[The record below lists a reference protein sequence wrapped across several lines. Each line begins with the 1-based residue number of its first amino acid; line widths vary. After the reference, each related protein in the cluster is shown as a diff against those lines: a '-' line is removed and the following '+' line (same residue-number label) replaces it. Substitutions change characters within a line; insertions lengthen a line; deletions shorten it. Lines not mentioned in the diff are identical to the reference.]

1 MSEPNI
7 AVRHVVSA
15 ERSLPMSE
23 KAKKEPAHAAAPM
36 RLYVTLALAALAVV
50 LLPLFVRN
58 QYVFDVLS
66 HAGIFILFACGLNI
80 VVGLA
85 GLLDLGYIAFA
96 AIGAYCAAFLA
107 SPHFG
112 IHLPFLAVI
121 VIAGATAAVFA
132 VILGFPTLRLRG
144 DYLSIVTL
152 GFGEIVRIALLN
164 GGWFTGGS
172 DGIQSIDRPNIF
184 GYQFTF
190 KLEAYFVLIGLF
202 CVIGIG
208 FGEFLRRGRLGVI
221 WQALRDDELAA
232 RSAGINP
239 LKYFLIAFAIGA
251 VYAGVAGA
259 MWAMKQISI
268 SPDSFTVDQSILVLA
283 IVVLGGLSGRF
294 LPVALSALFVIT
306 MPEAL
311 RGFDS
316 YRMVIFGPI
325 LVVAIIVRSRMD
337 GGSLTGARTSPMW
350 QRLQQLTSRKMRDG
364 DRI

>member
-1 MSEPNI
+1 
-7 AVRHVVSA
+7 
-15 ERSLPMSE
+15 
-23 KAKKEPAHAAAPM
+23 M
-36 RLYVTLALAALAVV
+36 RLYGTLAFAAVAIVLMPLVV
-50 LLPLFVRN
+50 HD

-112 IHLPFLAVI
+112 IHLPFYVVLPVAAV
-121 VIAGATAAVFA
+121 TAALFA
-132 VILGFPTLRLRG
+132 VALGFPTLRLRG

-152 GFGEIVRIALLN
+152 GFGEIVRIAMLN
-164 GGWFTGGS
+164 GGWITGGS

-190 KLEAYFVLIGLF
+190 KLQAYFVLIGLF
-202 CVIGIG
+202 CVFGIGI
-208 FGEFLRRGRLGVI
+208 GEFLRRGRLGVI

-232 RSAGINP
+232 RSAGVNP

-251 VYAGVAGA
+251 VYAGIAGA
-259 MWAMKQISI
+259 LWAMKQISI

-283 IVVLGGLSGRF
+283 IVVLGGLSGKF
-294 LPVALSALFVIT
+294 LPVAASALFVIS

-325 LVVAIIVRSRMD
+325 LVLAIILRSRWD
-337 GGSLTGARTSPMW
+337 GGSLTSVRKSSLWKKVRRLGARTA
-350 QRLQQLTSRKMRDG
+350 Q
-364 DRI
+364 DREQA

>member
-1 MSEPNI
+1 MQ
-7 AVRHVVSA
+7 
-15 ERSLPMSE
+15 
-23 KAKKEPAHAAAPM
+23 AAAPKG
-36 RLYVTLALAALAVV
+36 LYAALAIAVV
-50 LLPLFVRN
+50 AILVLPLFVRN

-121 VIAGATAAVFA
+121 VVAGVTAAVFA
-132 VILGFPTLRLRG
+132 VALGFPTLRLRG

-164 GGWFTGGS
+164 GDWITGGS

-190 KLEAYFVLIGLF
+190 KLESYFVLIGLF
-202 CVIGIG
+202 CVLGIGI
-208 FGEFLRRGRLGVI
+208 GEFLRRGRLGVI

-232 RSAGINP
+232 RSAGVNP
-239 LKYFLIAFAIGA
+239 LKYFLTAFAIGA

-259 MWAMKQISI
+259 LWAMKQISI

-294 LPVALSALFVIT
+294 LPVAISALFVIT

-311 RGFDS
+311 RDFES

-325 LVVAIIVRSRMD
+325 LVLAIILRSRWD
-337 GGSLTGARTSPMW
+337 GGSLTGARKTPMW
-350 QRLQQLTSRKMRDG
+350 QRMRQLGRRRLQDQDAP
-364 DRI
+364 